1 MLARLMAHIAV
12 VPSTAVNMSL
22 GRKALSVGN
31 FKEAAKLMSRCVK
44 LATSGS
50 FGTGPTTRA
59 ARGVSL
65 GAVLALRASART
77 GLMQYAEVGCTA
89 LAFPCCSSEAAPLTT

>member
-1 MLARLMAHIAV
+1 MEGSGELLTRPVAV
-12 VPSTAVNMSL
+12 VACTAVNMSL
-22 GRKALSVGN
+22 GRKALSAGN

-44 LATSGS
+44 LATSGT

-77 GLMQYAEVGCTA
+77 GLMQYAEVGCGGTC
-89 LAFPCCSSEAAPLTT
+89 FPVLLQ